1 MTAYRLERLAVGH
14 GGRPVCRVDRL
25 EIPAGRITA
34 LVGANGAGKTTLL
47 EVLAFLR
54 PPQGGTVRFF
64 GEPVDAASRDRCRLE
79 AGLLLQ
85 RPYLFDRT
93 VADNVGWGL
102 AARGVPRRDRAGRV
116 ARALAAVGLEGFGG
130 RRAARLSGGEAQRVA
145 LARLLVLSPR
155 VLLLDEPTNHLDA
168 ASRDR
173 IEAAVARWV
182 RDEGGTAVWA
192 THDPHQV
199 RRVGAT
205 VWRVEDGR
213 VRPGEPDN
221 VFRGE
226 PDPARPGA
234 FVTGGLRL
242 FVHPLPA
249 GARCVEISPREVV
262 LAREDPPSSSARN
275 RLRGTVVRA
284 EVSGDE
290 VWVTLDCGEPVVA
303 VVTRPSWERLGLT
316 VGGPAVA
323 VFKATAARAY

>member
-1 MTAYRLERLAVGH
+1 MTAYRLEGLVVGH
-14 GGRPVCRVDRL
+14 GDRPVCRVDRL

-34 LVGANGAGKTTLL
+34 LVGDNGSGKTTLL

-54 PPQGGTVRFF
+54 PPLGGKIRFF
-64 GEPVDAASRDRCRLE
+64 GEPVAGASRDRCRLE
-79 AGLLLQ
+79 VGLLLQ

-102 AARGVPRRDRAGRV
+102 AARGVPRRRRTERV
-116 ARALAAVGLEGFGG
+116 AQGLAAVGLEGFGR
-130 RRAARLSGGEAQRVA
+130 RRAVRLSGGEAQRVA
-145 LARLLVLSPR
+145 LARLLVLTPR

-173 IEAAVARWV
+173 IEAAVVRWV
-182 RDEGGTAVWA
+182 REGGGAAVWA

-205 VWRVEDGR
+205 VWRVEHGR

-221 VFRGE
+221 VYRGR
-226 PDPARPGA
+226 PDPAVSGVFTTA
-234 FVTGGLRL
+234 GLRL
-242 FVHPLPA
+242 FVQPLPA
-249 GARCVEISPREVV
+249 GTRCVEVSPREVV
-262 LAREDPPSSSARN
+262 LAREDHPSSSARN

-303 VVTRPSWERLGLT
+303 VVTRSSWDRLGLA

-323 VFKATAARAY
+323 VFKATAVRAY